1 MVSTVERCSW
11 LRKIVPN
18 LVPIFVH
25 YYHHHHSCSAA
36 AAVMLE
42 MGTFSDSR
50 IDGIFAGNWPRRPN
64 LMDFRWGRSTTSFSK
79 RFFCSSSASRDDDDS
94 RAHIVIPFGISSN
107 QSWIIRNYDDGL
119 FKHQM
124 MITEQSLQPL
134 QARDDLSHPSITPM
148 IIMIMVC
155 CLHYFSIQQ
164 AAAAAGVVVTTPKP
178 KVWRGLLFFWFFHS
192 RANEF
197 FVLKLEKCSFK
208 ISNAMRAFYI
218 IKNFQCLKWPSLW
231 LYC

>member
-124 MITEQSLQPL
+124 MITELTSSSLYS
-134 QARDDLSHPSITPM
+134 RCRRETIFHIHLSHPWSSWLWSVVC
-148 IIMIMVC
+148 IIFPSQLTKVKRNKAT
-155 CLHYFSIQQ
+155 LHFAS
-164 AAAAAGVVVTTPKP
+164 
-178 KVWRGLLFFWFFHS
+178 
-192 RANEF
+192 
-197 FVLKLEKCSFK
+197 K
-208 ISNAMRAFYI
+208 ISLNFTMIQNEIQRTRPARHVLVFY
-218 IKNFQCLKWPSLW
+218 
-231 LYC
+231 